1 MKSQIWAKYYMWS
14 DNPGGDLP
22 TEAQWEYAARG
33 SDGRTYPWGNEA
45 PTCTFAQYSVRNG

>member
-45 PTCTFAQYSVRNG
+45 PTCTFAQYSVRDG